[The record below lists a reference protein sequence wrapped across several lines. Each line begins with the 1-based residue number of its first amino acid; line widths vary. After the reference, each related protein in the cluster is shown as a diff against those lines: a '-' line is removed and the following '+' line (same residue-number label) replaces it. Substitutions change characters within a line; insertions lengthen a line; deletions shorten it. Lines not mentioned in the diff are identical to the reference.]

1 MTGYCSPYE
10 ASWTIRS
17 MCVHCAGVIGAA
29 GILNTHAPIRD
40 RNYEVDAR
48 THSCELETNCRNV
61 LKQTKSTTLKR
72 SRASF
77 EIVSN
82 STVIMGKGTPAKR
95 GKKRSEKQQRSIFAD
110 SGDDSDV
117 PVRRAHDPR
126 YGLSDTYAT

>member
-1 MTGYCSPYE
+1 
-10 ASWTIRS
+10 

-29 GILNTHAPIRD
+29 GILNTHAPNRD
-40 RNYEVDAR
+40 RKLSRCAYY
-48 THSCELETNCRNV
+48 SCELETNCRNV
-61 LKQTKSTTLKR
+61 LKQTESTTLKR